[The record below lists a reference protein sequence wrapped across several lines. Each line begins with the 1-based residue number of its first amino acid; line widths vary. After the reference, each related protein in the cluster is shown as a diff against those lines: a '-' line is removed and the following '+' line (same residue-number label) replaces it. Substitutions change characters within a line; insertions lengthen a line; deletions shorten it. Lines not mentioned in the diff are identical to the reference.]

1 MSRFFSRRRSP
12 VAALAERRDRCKAEP
27 QDRVRFS
34 ADTEAD
40 VANGFA
46 AEALFQFSQD
56 FGLGDLFE
64 LVVQRG
70 LENPGLENSS
80 RNANGPPE

>member
-1 MSRFFSRRRSP
+1 MIHVPSLFLAKHSP
-12 VAALAERRDRCKAEP
+12 VTALAERTDRCKAEP

-70 LENPGLENSS
+70 LKD
-80 RNANGPPE
+80 ADV